1 MEAKIE
7 IKNKRIE
14 NRELI
19 ADLFVRSSQLELKS
33 VPNYLVPNLIDEIPI
48 LSVVAAFSDGQ
59 LKLDGIGELRVKES
73 NRLDAIQKILNTLG
87 VQYEQQNDSLE
98 ITGAGKNFTFDGG
111 SFNSFGDHRIA
122 MCAAIS
128 SVRSTSDVYIDDIES
143 IATSFPNFFS
153 NLEQLGFK
161 LIKS

>member
-19 ADLFVRSSQLELKS
+19 ADLVVQSSQLELKP

-48 LSVVAAFSDGQ
+48 LSVVAAFSDGY

-87 VQYEQQNDSLE
+87 VQYDQQNDSLE
-98 ITGAGKNFTFDGG
+98 NTGAGKISLLMEVLLTLLEITESRCVLQFHLLGVQVMFT
-111 SFNSFGDHRIA
+111 SMI
-122 MCAAIS
+122 
-128 SVRSTSDVYIDDIES
+128 
-143 IATSFPNFFS
+143 
-153 NLEQLGFK
+153 
-161 LIKS
+161 